1 VEQEKAKSVRRQH
14 CVIGSVQGEI
24 KEYSMNRGKIEKRI
38 TEFYNKL
45 RRVQLQLFDGN
56 MDDITYLELEIIEAQ
71 LLNRIERLEAML
83 AECEED
89 E

>member
-1 VEQEKAKSVRRQH
+1 
-14 CVIGSVQGEI
+14 
-24 KEYSMNRGKIEKRI
+24 MNRGKIEKRI

-45 RRVQLQLFDGN
+45 RRVQLQLLDGN
-56 MDDITYLELEIIEAQ
+56 IDDITYLELEIIEAQ

-83 AECEED
+83 DECEED